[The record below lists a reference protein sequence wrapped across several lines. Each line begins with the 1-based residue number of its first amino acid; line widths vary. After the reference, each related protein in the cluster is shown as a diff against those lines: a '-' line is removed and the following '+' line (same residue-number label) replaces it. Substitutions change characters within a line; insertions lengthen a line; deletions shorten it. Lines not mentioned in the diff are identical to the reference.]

1 MRGLLSSIASIMA
14 IAIPSNSY
22 ARPLDAVQHQ
32 SKGNNFINAR
42 MHQGRKLL
50 LAQVIPDNTLPT
62 NSVVNSEGE
71 ITGGTTVGDNLFHS
85 FENFSLNT
93 GTEAFF
99 NQDLAIANII
109 SRVTGG
115 SVSNI
120 DGLIRANG
128 TADLF
133 LINPNGIIF
142 GANASLDLGGSFIT
156 STANSIQFAD
166 GTEFSA
172 TVLETP
178 PLLTVSIPIGLQYG
192 NDPQNI
198 IVEGSGNNL
207 SIDFDTFTVN
217 RSDRPSGLEVNSQN
231 TLALLGG
238 DVLLPG
244 GNLTAT
250 DGRVVLGSLS
260 ANELVGFT
268 PDDLGWS
275 FDYGEVNNFQNIE
288 LFQAASIE
296 VSGNGG
302 GEALLQGK
310 EINLADGAAILADT
324 LGDDAGKR
332 LVLSATDS
340 ISLVGFAS
348 DRFFPTRLSTDVGLD
363 GSGRGGNLFLD
374 TNYLLIDNGA
384 QVNSGTFGLGDAGNL
399 NVTATTIEV
408 IGESDDGEFVSGL
421 FAQAD
426 FGETGNGGNLAIAT
440 DSLLVIDGA
449 DISTTTFGTGNA
461 GNLNIEAN
469 TVELQG
475 FSDLFLSGSGLSV
488 TTEGEG
494 DGGNL
499 NLTTNRLSISGGA
512 DISTTTF
519 GTGNAGNLNIEA
531 NAIDL
536 TGEVAEVRASG
547 LFANVEADSLGDGGN
562 IDITSNTLTIN
573 EGAQILALTNSTG
586 NAGTLRIDS
595 QQIDISGVSSGNN
608 PSAILANADE
618 NGGGGGNISLITEN
632 LNISDGAQIGT
643 STFGSGRGGNIDVTA
658 ENSVRIEG
666 SFDAADSGIFATAL
680 LNDGAG
686 GSITID
692 ANSLFLSDGATISAS
707 NFTSNEGFLS
717 PGEGAAGNVDIIARQ
732 IFLTDRA
739 TITANTFSGDRGN
752 LSFQT
757 DLLFLRDRSSI
768 STNARES
775 ATGGNITIDAAD
787 GFVVALPQENSDI
800 TANAVF
806 GAGGRVNINAVEIFG
821 IEPRLSLTPLSDITA
836 SSEFGIVGNVTLN
849 NRDINPIENSP
860 PLPQAF
866 NPPLL
871 TQGCS
876 IANNSPSSF
885 VNLGQGGLNPRI
897 DNSLSARDI
906 FGDVSLPRHWQ
917 KKEANNGVVEA
928 QKWAVNDRGNVILL
942 AENTTNSAKVSC

>member
-1 MRGLLSSIASIMA
+1 MRRLLSSIASIMA
-14 IAIPSNSY
+14 IAFSTNSY
-22 ARPLDAVQHQ
+22 ARPIDAMQHQ
-32 SKGNNFINAR
+32 SRKNSLLGARGNR
-42 MHQGRKLL
+42 DKKL
-50 LAQVIPDNTLPT
+50 LAQVIPDNTLPN

-71 ITGGTTVGDNLFHS
+71 ITGGTTVGNNLFHS
-85 FENFSLNT
+85 FENFSVNT

-99 NQDLAIANII
+99 NQDIAISNII
-109 SRVTGG
+109 SRITGS

-142 GANASLDLGGSFIT
+142 GENASLDLGGSFVA
-156 STANSIQFAD
+156 STASSIQFAD
-166 GTEFSA
+166 GEGFSA
-172 TVLETP
+172 IAPNAP

-192 NDPQNI
+192 NNSQSI

-207 SIDFDTFTVN
+207 SIDLDTFTVN
-217 RSDRPSGLEVNSQN
+217 RGDRPLGLEVNSGN

-238 DVLLPG
+238 DVFLPG

-250 DGRVVLGSLS
+250 DGKVVLGSLG
-260 ANELVGFT
+260 ANELVRLT
-268 PDDLGWS
+268 RDDLGWS
-275 FDYGEVNNFQNIE
+275 FDYSQVNNFLNIE
-288 LFQAASIE
+288 LFLAASIE
-296 VSGNGG
+296 VSGNNG

-324 LGDDAGKR
+324 LGDGEGKR
-332 LVLSATDS
+332 LVLSATDN
-340 ISLVGFAS
+340 ISLTGFAG
-348 DRFFPTRLSTDVGLD
+348 DRFFPTRLSTDVGLN

-374 TNYLLIDNGA
+374 TNSLSIDNGA

-399 NVTATTIEV
+399 NVTATNIEV

-426 FGETGNGGNLAIAT
+426 FGETGNGGNLTIVT

-461 GNLNIEAN
+461 GNLNIQAN

-475 FSDLFLSGSGLSV
+475 FSNLFLSGSGLSV

-499 NLTTNRLSISGGA
+499 NLTTNRLSIAGGA

-519 GTGNAGNLNIEA
+519 GTGNAGNLNIQA
-531 NAIDL
+531 NVIEL

-562 IDITSNTLTIN
+562 IDITSNQLTIT

-586 NAGTLRIDS
+586 DAGTLKIDS
-595 QQIDISGVSSGNN
+595 QQIDIIGVSSGNN

-618 NGGGGGNISLITEN
+618 NGGGGGNISLITKN
-632 LNISDGAQIGT
+632 LNIFDGAQIGT
-643 STFGSGRGGNIDVTA
+643 STFGSGRGGNIEVMA

-686 GSITID
+686 GTITIN

-707 NFTSNEGFLS
+707 NFTSNEAFLS
-717 PGEGAAGNVDIIARQ
+717 PGEGAAGNIDIVARQ

-752 LSFQT
+752 LNFQT
-757 DLLFLRDRSSI
+757 ELLFLRDRSNI
-768 STNARES
+768 STNAREN
-775 ATGGNITIDAAD
+775 ATGGNITIDATD
-787 GFVVALPQENSDI
+787 GFVVAVPQENSDI

-806 GAGGRVNINAVEIFG
+806 GAGGRVNIDAVEIFG

-849 NRDINPIENSP
+849 NQDLNPTENSP
-860 PLPQAF
+860 QLPQAF
-866 NPPLL
+866 NPALL
-871 TQGCS
+871 TQGCN
-876 IANNSPSSF
+876 IANNSSSSF
-885 VNLGQGGLNPRI
+885 IDLGQGGLNPQI
-897 DNSLSARDI
+897 DNSLSTREI
-906 FGDVSLPRHWQ
+906 LGDVSLPRQWQ
-917 KKEANNGVVEA
+917 ENATDNDIVEA
-928 QKWAVNDRGNVILL
+928 RKWATNHRGNIVLL
-942 AENTTNSAKVSC
+942 AENTPDSAKVSCN

>member
-1 MRGLLSSIASIMA
+1 MRRLLSSIASIMA
-14 IAIPSNSY
+14 IALPNNSY
-22 ARPLDAVQHQ
+22 ARSIDAVQHE
-32 SKGNNFINAR
+32 SAR
-42 MHQGRKLL
+42 ASFGARTNRDKKL
-50 LAQVIPDNTLPT
+50 LAQVIPDNTLPN

-71 ITGGTTVGDNLFHS
+71 ITGGTTVGNNLFHS
-85 FENFSLNT
+85 FENFSVNT

-109 SRVTGG
+109 SRVTGS

-142 GANASLDLGGSFIT
+142 GENASLDLGGSFVAT
-156 STANSIQFAD
+156 TASSIQFAD
-166 GTEFSA
+166 GEGFSA
-172 TVLETP
+172 IAP
-178 PLLTVSIPIGLQYG
+178 NSSPLLTVSIPIGLQYG
-192 NDPQNI
+192 NNPQDI
-198 IVEGSGNNL
+198 IVGGSGNNL
-207 SIDFDTFTVN
+207 SIDLDTFTVN
-217 RSDRPSGLEVNSQN
+217 RGDRPLGLEVNSGN

-238 DVLLPG
+238 DVSLSG

-250 DGRVVLGSLS
+250 DGRVVLGSLD
-260 ANELVGFT
+260 ANQLVRLT
-268 PDDLGWS
+268 SDDLGWS
-275 FDYGEVNNFQNIE
+275 FDYSQIDNFQNIE

-310 EINLADGAAILADT
+310 EINLAEGAAILADT
-324 LGDDAGKR
+324 LGDGGGKR

-340 ISLVGFAS
+340 ISLIGFAG
-348 DRFFPTRLSTDVGLD
+348 DRFFPTRLSTDVGLN
-363 GSGRGGNLFLD
+363 GSGRGGNLFLN
-374 TNYLLIDNGA
+374 TNSLLIDNGA

-399 NVTATTIEV
+399 SVTATKIEV

-449 DISTTTFGTGNA
+449 DISTTTFGAGNA
-461 GNLNIEAN
+461 GNLNIQAN
-469 TVELQG
+469 AVELQG

-499 NLTTNRLSISGGA
+499 NLTTDRLSIAGGA

-519 GTGNAGNLNIEA
+519 GSGNAGNLNIQA
-531 NAIDL
+531 NVIEL
-536 TGEVAEVRASG
+536 TGEVAGVRASG

-562 IDITSNTLTIN
+562 IDITSNQLTIT

-586 NAGTLRIDS
+586 DAGTLKIDS
-595 QQIDISGVSSGNN
+595 QQIDIVGVSSGNN

-618 NGGGGGNISLITEN
+618 NGGGGGNITLITEN
-632 LNISDGAQIGT
+632 LNIFDGAQIGT
-643 STFGSGRGGNIDVTA
+643 STFGSGRGGNIEVTA
-658 ENSVRIEG
+658 ENSVLIEG
-666 SFDAADSGIFATAL
+666 NFAAADSGIFATAL

-686 GSITID
+686 GSIIIN
-692 ANSLFLSDGATISAS
+692 ANSLFLRDGATISAS
-707 NFTSNEGFLS
+707 NFTSSEGSLA

-739 TITANTFSGDRGN
+739 TVTANTFSGDRGN

-775 ATGGNITIDAAD
+775 ATGGNITINATN

-806 GAGGRVNINAVEIFG
+806 GAGGRVNIDAVEIFG

-836 SSEFGIVGNVTLN
+836 SSEFGITGDVNLSDRDLN
-849 NRDINPIENSP
+849 PTENSP
-860 PLPQAF
+860 QLPQAF

-876 IANNSPSSF
+876 VGNNSSSF
-885 VNLGQGGLNPRI
+885 VDLGRGGLNPQI
-897 DNSLSARDI
+897 DNSLNTREI
-906 FGDVSLPRHWQ
+906 LNDVSLPRQWQ
-917 KKEANNGVVEA
+917 ENATGNGVMEA
-928 QKWAVNDRGNVILL
+928 REWAINNRGNIVLL
-942 AENTTNSAKVSC
+942 AENTANSARVSCN